1 MSTLEDVKGV
11 RTELRILIVEDVPAE
26 AEIAAYHVKAA
37 GIGCKWRRVESES
50 EFRLALLGW
59 QPDMVISDFTLPQF
73 DGMEALAIAAS
84 VAPDTPFLFL
94 SGTIGEERAIQALKC
109 GAVDYVLKSNPARIG
124 PAVRRAFEEA
134 EERRARRT
142 AERHVQHLS
151 RVLQMLSGVNAAV
164 VRISNR
170 EELLNEACR
179 LAHRVGGYS
188 FAFVAL
194 IDPGTGTARPVAW
207 AGENVRELQDV
218 VFSVSDQD
226 TSVTGTVLRTGEATI
241 SAFVPNAG
249 TVDPTDTM
257 FCAAQ
262 AFACLPLKVD
272 GTPVGALMFGAR
284 PGTEMDEEEL
294 RLLGE
299 VASNLSFA
307 LQYLGKQDE
316 VRFLSYFD
324 SLTGLAKRSLFC
336 ERIGRVLGVRD
347 GEPPRASV
355 LVFDIEQLSTLN
367 DAFGRHVGDLLLQ
380 CVADRLKDR
389 LHGTDRAA
397 HLSGGTFAA
406 LFTTESGNELRQL
419 RGEVAELFAEAFV
432 IQGRQI
438 PVSVCSGIA
447 SYPENGRDAGTLVQN
462 AEAALKTA
470 KAGGEKMLRHKP
482 GMNSAL
488 AERLAIE
495 HRLRGALDRSQFVLH
510 YQPKVSLTTGRIT
523 GVEAL
528 LRWMDPMRGLVAPN
542 AFLPILEST
551 GLIGS
556 VGEWALRQ
564 SAEDSLRW
572 ASLGF
577 PPVRVAVNAAPVQ
590 LRRRDFASKVIEA
603 SSRLD
608 GHTGWGLDIE
618 ITEGALLDEASWTL
632 RTLRVLRSA
641 GVRIAIDDFGT
652 GYSSLSRLS
661 QLPVDTL
668 KIDRSFTSR
677 LPGDQAGCTLAAT
690 IIGLGRAF
698 NMSTVAEGVETREQL
713 EFLQRAGCTES
724 QGYLHSRL
732 IPAAELELLLA
743 QRADLRAQPSTNPE
757 IAVPA
762 GESSERGREV
772 R

>member
-1 MSTLEDVKGV
+1 V

-26 AEIAAYHVKAA
+26 AEIAAYHLKAA
-37 GIGCKWRRVESES
+37 GIGCQWRRVERES
-50 EFRLALLGW
+50 EFREALAVW
-59 QPDMVISDFTLPQF
+59 HPDIVISDFTLPQF
-73 DGMEALAIAAS
+73 DGMEALTIAS
-84 VAPDTPFLFL
+84 STAPDIPFLFL

-109 GAVDYVLKSNPARIG
+109 GAIDYVLKSNPARIG
-124 PAVRRAFEEA
+124 PAVRRAIEEV
-134 EERRARRT
+134 EQRRARRA
-142 AERHVQHLS
+142 AEHRVQHLS

-164 VRISNR
+164 VRIAHR

-194 IDPGTGTARPVAW
+194 VDPGTGTARPVAW
-207 AGENVRELQDV
+207 AGENVNELKDV
-218 VFSVSDQD
+218 VFSMSDPD
-226 TSVTGTVLRTGEATI
+226 ASVTGTVLRTGEATI
-241 SAFVPNAG
+241 SAYVPKAG

-257 FCAAQ
+257 FSAAQ

-307 LQYLGKQDE
+307 IQYLGKQDE

-324 SLTGLAKRSLFC
+324 PLTGLAKRSLFC
-336 ERIGRVLGVRD
+336 ERIGRVLGARD
-347 GEPPRASV
+347 AVPPRASV

-389 LHGTDRAA
+389 LQGTDRAA

-406 LFTTESGNELRQL
+406 LLTTESGNELRQL
-419 RGEVAELFAEAFV
+419 RAQVAELFAEAFV
-432 IQGRQI
+432 IHGRQI

-447 SYPENGRDAGTLVQN
+447 IYPENGRDAATLLQN

-488 AERLAIE
+488 AERLATE

-510 YQPKVSLTTGRIT
+510 YQPKVSLATGRIA

-528 LRWMDPMRGLVAPN
+528 LRWMDPMRGLVAPSG
-542 AFLPILEST
+542 FLPILEST

-564 SAEDSLRW
+564 SAEDALRW

-590 LRRRDFASKVIEA
+590 LRRRDFASKVIDA

-608 GHTGWGLDIE
+608 SHTGWGLDIE
-618 ITEGALLDEASWTL
+618 ITEGALLDDASWTL
-632 RTLRVLRSA
+632 RTLRVLRGA

-677 LPGDQAGCTLAAT
+677 LPGDPAGCTLATT

-698 NMSTVAEGVETREQL
+698 NMSTVAEGVETRDQL
-713 EFLQRAGCTES
+713 DFLQRAGCTES
-724 QGYLHSRL
+724 QGYLHSRP
-732 IPAAELELLLA
+732 IPAAELELLLT
-743 QRADLRAQPSTNPE
+743 QHTDLLAEASANPE
-757 IAVPA
+757 VAILEGTPLTRNRD
-762 GESSERGREV
+762 SR
-772 R
+772 